1 MAKEKKA
8 ADRGKGKPPR
18 RERKNVQEGI
28 VFIYSTFNNT
38 VVTIADKLGN
48 VLSWSSAGV
57 IGFKGSRKS
66 TPFAAQNALSDA
78 VSKAKETGL
87 RKVEVRVKGPG
98 PGRESALR
106 ALSGTDLEISRIV
119 DMTPVPHNG
128 CKPPKRRRV

>member
-8 ADRGKGKPPR
+8 ADRGKKTPR
-18 RERKNVQEGI
+18 RERKHVQEGI

-38 VVTIADKLGN
+38 VVTVADKLGN

-66 TPFAAQNALSDA
+66 TPYAAQNALSDA
-78 VSKAKETGL
+78 VSKAKEHGL
-87 RKVEVRVKGPG
+87 RKVEIRVKGPG

-119 DMTPVPHNG
+119 DVTPVPHNG